1 MQFDWPTRRNVL
13 ASVLPIGLLVLGTAA
28 AAQDLELAGSACEPS
43 WVPTFGQT
51 PGIND
56 SVWALTAF
64 DDGGGPALYAGGF
77 LTSAG
82 GVLANHVAKWTGSSW
97 EALGSGTNGYVYA
110 LAAFDDGAGPA
121 LYAGGEFTSA
131 GGVPANDIARWDG
144 SSWSALGSGIGG
156 AGGDPVVHALAVFDD
171 GSGEAL
177 YVGGGFS
184 SAGGVPVSNIA
195 KWNGS
200 SWTPLGSGVGHYVW
214 GLAVFDDGSGEA
226 LYAGGVFTSAGGA
239 AANRIARWNGSS
251 WAPLGSGTD
260 APVHALAA
268 FDDGGGPALYAG
280 GFFTSAGGAAANQ
293 IARWNGSSWAPL
305 GSGTDGYIHALAVF
319 DDGGAETLCA
329 GGFFMSAGSAGAQSI
344 ARWDGASW
352 SGLGNGM
359 QGGVNALALFDDGSG
374 PALHAGG
381 WFTSAGGG
389 VAANRIAKW
398 DGSSWSPLSS
408 GTNGVFIYALAVFD
422 DGNGPALYVGGD
434 FTTAGGVPANRIA
447 KWDGS
452 SWSALG
458 SGVAGNSSPY
468 GDPSVHALAV
478 FDDGSGPALYVGGR
492 FTIAGGVAANRIAK
506 WNGSTWSP
514 LGAGTGNGLDPSVYA
529 LTVHD
534 DGGGPAL
541 YVGGGFTRAGGM
553 TANRIAKWSGSAWS
567 PLGSGMANG
576 HCDDEGAC
584 YTDVTALA
592 VFDDGNGPALYAGG
606 DFTWAGGAA
615 NRIAKWNGS
624 TWSPLGSGLEFSGF
638 GWGFPTVRALAVFDG
653 GGGPALYAG
662 GFFTLAG
669 GVEASGIATWD
680 GTSWSPLGS
689 GTIGNVEALLVRG
702 DGNGPSLFAGGWFSG
717 VPDSGDSYL
726 ARWLGCDT
734 NPPSLSCPSSVSVID
749 RLGTPSGEF
758 VTFTVTASDDLDPAP
773 NVVCVPP
780 SGSFFPQGTTLVE
793 CTATDASGNESTC
806 EFPVRVALKLGQR
819 SQ

>member
-200 SWTPLGSGVGHYVW
+200 SWT
-214 GLAVFDDGSGEA
+214 
-226 LYAGGVFTSAGGA
+226 
-239 AANRIARWNGSS
+239 
-251 WAPLGSGTD
+251 
-260 APVHALAA
+260 
-268 FDDGGGPALYAG
+268 
-280 GFFTSAGGAAANQ
+280 
-293 IARWNGSSWAPL
+293 PL